1 MKAYAKAIVAI
12 AGAVLTT
19 VLVQFPDNSDVQ
31 TWGPIVSSLLTAIA
45 VYATPNTPTYDARGE

>member
-1 MKAYAKAIVAI
+1 MKKYAKAFVAV

-19 VLVQFPDNSDVQ
+19 VLVQFPDNADVQ

-45 VYATPNTPTYDARGE
+45 VYAIPNEPPTNAYGE

>member
-1 MKAYAKAIVAI
+1 MKEYAKAIVAI

-45 VYATPNTPTYDARGE
+45 VYATPNTTTYDARGE